1 MKGNMSRFYDCILS
15 VVTYFFSEGQKN
27 NNNLYVDKA
36 VMECPTNDDL
46 KC

>member
-15 VVTYFFSEGQKN
+15 VVTYFVSEGQTN
-27 NNNLYVDKA
+27 NNFYVDKA